1 MSGRDAESFCMDVL
15 FGWSLFLFASG
26 SLSLLSSSLW
36 LGHCQGNKSVSMMLE
51 SFVDLINMAKLDCFC
66 LKWGSCCALFRSDPS
81 ERGRVLADLLLLPQ
95 ELGLTPELGPLCS
108 PTLCH
113 PSWPKSV
120 GAFLAP
126 SALQFYKCG
135 FLVCSQP
142 GSCHTDRRVKPGCP
156 AVRLRTSGEDT
167 FKVPLWQRCWHSK
180 PAVGGLAWLS
190 AVSSHQGHE
199 ELTTSLSGGLGWS
212 SLHLWDLPLLEEKLP
227 LHASGWSLFLWE
239 IWRLYPRAFWNVC
252 FPSMLLGARWSE
264 APTWHMGCAVWDP
277 ICWACLG
284 WGLGSYPSC
293 ISRGRFWCSS
303 CTWVWAVLWELEQA
317 GEAALSCPEGLWK
330 VQVLPFLSNWTAIF
344 FSKT

>member
-51 SFVDLINMAKLDCFC
+51 SFVDLINMAKLDWFC
-66 LKWGSCCALFRSDPS
+66 LKWGSCCALFCSDPS
-81 ERGRVLADLLLLPQ
+81 ERGRVFADLLLLPQ

-142 GSCHTDRRVKPGCP
+142 GSCHTGRRVEPGCP
-156 AVRLRTSGEDT
+156 AVRPRTSGEDT
-167 FKVPLWQRCWHSK
+167 FKVLLWQRCWHSE
-180 PAVGGLAWLS
+180 PAVAWPGCLLCLHIRVMRSLQHHSVGDWGGAPCTS
-190 AVSSHQGHE
+190 GISHCWRRNY
-199 ELTTSLSGGLGWS
+199 LYT
-212 SLHLWDLPLLEEKLP
+212 P
-227 LHASGWSLFLWE
+227 SGWSLFLWE

-284 WGLGSYPSC
+284 WGLGSDPSC
-293 ISRGRFWCSS
+293 ISRGWFWCSS